1 MSKKAGPKTRAR
13 QEEKESSSSGG
24 CVDSGGGAC
33 ENVDSESRAGPTSS
47 TSMLKKRRAT
57 PSMRQCL
64 EETDS
69 SDKCFRAF
77 EEDVRQETGSS
88 ALAHDGYMKSVF
100 WTV

>member
-1 MSKKAGPKTRAR
+1 M
-13 QEEKESSSSGG
+13 
-24 CVDSGGGAC
+24 DSEGGAC
-33 ENVDSESRAGPTSS
+33 ENIDSESRASPTSS
-47 TSMLKKRRAT
+47 TSMSKKRRASSLLQT
-57 PSMRQCL
+57 ASKRQCL

-69 SDKCFRAF
+69 SDKCCVCFRAF